1 MHSPARTESPST
13 KTQYYKPLQ
22 TDNAEIH
29 ATLGSLEFEAQ
40 LNEEAVTNLSKAV
53 ELQPD
58 SPDYL
63 TRLAL
68 AEYQAGNIDRF
79 KSFLDKALTHDPEYA
94 PALKTRGDYELGNAN
109 FKNAGTDYIA
119 IIKQDAGNVAAL
131 LALAVCFFKSNDL
144 ETAKATYERVLE
156 FDPENELAIENLKV
170 VSEKI
175 A

>member
-1 MHSPARTESPST
+1 M
-13 KTQYYKPLQ
+13 
-22 TDNAEIH
+22 
-29 ATLGSLEFEAQ
+29 
-40 LNEEAVTNLSKAV
+40 
-53 ELQPD
+53 
-58 SPDYL
+58 
-63 TRLAL
+63 
-68 AEYQAGNIDRF
+68 
-79 KSFLDKALTHDPEYA
+79 THDPEYA

-119 IIKQDAGNVAAL
+119 IIKQDAGNVEAL